1 MSNTELY
8 KKIIEVLSD
17 NEREKKEYK
26 EKYPNLSNEL
36 SSLPDNSD
44 IKSVLAELCETVA
57 SLSDALDYYSQWI

>member
-1 MSNTELY
+1 MNNNELY
-8 KKIIEVLSD
+8 RQIIEALSD

-36 SSLPDNSD
+36 SALPDNSD

-57 SLSDALDYYSQWI
+57 NLSDALDYYSQWI

>member
-1 MSNTELY
+1 MNNNELY
-8 KKIIEVLSD
+8 KKIIEILSD

-44 IKSVLAELCETVA
+44 TKSVLAELCETVA
-57 SLSDALDYYSQWI
+57 NLSDALDYYSQWI